1 MAPCGAEPAT
11 TAKTTALAGKPLN
24 AIAMVTAVKANL
36 TCALLLVLLFTCSAC
51 SPSGEPSAEER
62 ATALEEVD
70 YNFHVKPILAEHCFT
85 CHGHHA
91 ESRKADLE
99 LHTEHGLFAAL
110 RDDSTRRV
118 VVPGDPAKSELI
130 RRITSPIA
138 KDRMPPPEAPRALT
152 EYQAE
157 VLKEWVRQGAE
168 WKPHWAFIP
177 PSRVDIPVTRASN
190 WARNPIDHFVLARLE
205 REGLEPSR
213 EADRYT
219 LIRRLYLDLTGL
231 PPSSARV
238 QAFVQ
243 DSRDDAVELLVDEL
257 LASPHFGERMAVFW
271 LDLARFADTNGY
283 SIDGGR
289 HLWLWRD
296 WVIHAFNENKPF
308 DTFIIEQLAGDLLEQ
323 PTEAQLVATGFHRN
337 HMITHEGGTIPEE
350 NLTNYVADRVKTT
363 GEVFLGLTMACAQ
376 CHDHKYDPIT
386 QQDYYRFFA
395 FFNTIED
402 RGLDGDAGVNA
413 LPSMQASTLLASEEE
428 ITAIREE
435 LVRLRATLASD
446 HHKQPVW
453 EESMRRELAERG
465 RGLALHPV
473 RVLKVTTPNSG
484 YTGEILPD
492 GSVFIGQPGGLAAY
506 NVSLRLDGE
515 AGSQPLSGLR
525 IIFSPHPHIRQ
536 GSIGHGARLDGSFI
550 LTSVH
555 VSKDALPSD
564 QVDPHL
570 TQPIRRVTASHAH
583 PDYPA
588 NAALDERRINGWSPH
603 PQNRSSQHITL
614 TLEEPID
621 PTETPFV
628 TVMLNFGAGDNL
640 IGGHF
645 RVLAME
651 GNDDGSS
658 VPSDEAEILFT
669 DPARRT
675 SEAKERLR
683 AFFAATSL
691 QVASLR
697 YQVKN
702 LEERL
707 DVLTGTHSTMVMNVA
722 AKPRETFVLN
732 RGQYDQPLYRVD
744 PGVPSVLPPMSDGA
758 TASRLDLALWLTEKD
773 HPLTARVAVN
783 RFWQML
789 FGTGL
794 VSTAAD
800 FGMRGALPSHPAL
813 LDWLAVEFINSD
825 WNVKA
830 LLKQIVLSAAY
841 RQQSITSDDLLAH
854 DPQNR
859 LLARGPRFRLQAE
872 FIRDLA
878 LQVSGLMVPQLGGPS
893 VHPYQ
898 PAGLWKEI
906 SHYGSTPATAQVFV
920 QDHADKLYRR
930 SLYTYWKR
938 TAPPPSMLMFD
949 APTREVCTVTRE
961 VTNTPLQALVLL
973 NDPQFVEASR
983 AFAER
988 VLLETSGDR
997 DTRLRFAYQEVTGR
1011 VPDRA
1016 TMTILRNRL
1025 EEELATF
1032 GRDPDRAQQYLSIGE
1047 SPRSELLDTRE
1058 HAAWMT
1064 VASLLLNLSETI
1076 TRD

>member
-1 MAPCGAEPAT
+1 MAPCGVARAT
-11 TAKTTALAGKPLN
+11 TVKTTALAGKSLY
-24 AIAMVTAVKANL
+24 AIAMVTAVKVNL
-36 TCALLLVLLFTCSAC
+36 TCALLLALLVTCSAC
-51 SPSGEPSAEER
+51 VPSGGPSAEKR
-62 ATALEEVD
+62 VTALGKID

-99 LHTEHGLFAAL
+99 LHTERGLFAAL

-118 VVPGDPAKSELI
+118 IVPGAPARSELI

-138 KDRMPPPEAPRALT
+138 RDRMPPPEAPRALT

-157 VLKEWVRQGAE
+157 ILKEWVRQGAE

-177 PSRVDIPVTRASN
+177 PSRVDIPVTRAST
-190 WARNPIDHFVLARLE
+190 WARNPIDHFVLVRLE

-243 DSRDDAVELLVDEL
+243 DPREDAVERLVDEL

-289 HLWLWRD
+289 HMWLWRD

-308 DTFIIEQLAGDLLEQ
+308 DAFILEQLAGDLLEQ

-386 QQDYYRFFA
+386 QQEYYRFFA
-395 FFNTIED
+395 FFNTVED
-402 RGLDGDAGVNA
+402 RGLDGNAGVNS
-413 LPSMQASTLLASEEE
+413 LPSMQARTLLASEEE
-428 ITAIREE
+428 IAAIREE
-435 LVRLRATLASD
+435 LVRLRAALASD
-446 HHKQPVW
+446 HKEQPAW
-453 EESMRRELAERG
+453 EQSVRRELAGRG
-465 RGLALHPV
+465 QGLALHPV
-473 RVLKVTTPNSG
+473 RALKVTTPNSG

-492 GSVFIGQPGGLAAY
+492 GSVFIAQPGGLAAY

-515 AGSQPLSGLR
+515 AASRPLSGLR
-525 IIFSPHPHIRQ
+525 ILFSPHARVRQ
-536 GSIGHGARLDGSFI
+536 GSIGHGTRPEGSFV

-564 QVDPHL
+564 QVDPHHTL
-570 TQPIRRVTASHAH
+570 SVRRVTASHAH

-588 NAALDERRINGWSPH
+588 SAVLDERRINGWSPH
-603 PQNRSSQHITL
+603 PQNGSSQHITL

-621 PTETPFV
+621 PAETPFV
-628 TVMLNFGAGDNL
+628 TVMLNFGTGDNL
-640 IGGHF
+640 IAGHF

-651 GNDDGSS
+651 GNDDGSP
-658 VPSDEAEILFT
+658 VPADVVDILLS
-669 DPARRT
+669 DPAQRAP
-675 SEAKERLR
+675 EATERLR
-683 AFFAATSL
+683 TFFAATSPQAATL
-691 QVASLR
+691 RHQVA
-697 YQVKN
+697 N

-722 AKPRETFVLN
+722 AKPRDTFVLN

-744 PGVPSVLPPMSDGA
+744 PGVPSVLPPMPESA
-758 TASRLDLALWLTEKD
+758 SASRLDLAHWLTGKD

-800 FGMRGALPSHPAL
+800 FGTRGALPSHPAL
-813 LDWLAVEFINSD
+813 LDWLAVTFTNSGWD
-825 WNVKA
+825 VKA
-830 LLKQIVLSAAY
+830 LLKQIVLSATY
-841 RQQSITSDDLLAH
+841 RQQSATGDDLLAR

-893 VHPYQ
+893 VNPYQ

-949 APTREVCTVTRE
+949 APTREVCTVMRE

-988 VLLETSGDR
+988 VLLEVSGDR
-997 DTRLRFAYQEVTGR
+997 DARLRFAYQEMTGR

-1016 TMTILRNRL
+1016 ILTILRNRL
-1025 EEELATF
+1025 EDERVTF
-1032 GRDPDRAQQYLSIGE
+1032 GRDRDRAEQYVSIGE
-1047 SPRSELLDTRE
+1047 SSRSELLDARE
-1058 HAAWMT
+1058 HAAWTT